1 MGLQG
6 RGASNV
12 LHLKPYIVCVYMCLC
27 ECVHARDRGDVGKI
41 LFEVHR
47 VEKRLDGPCVTFAA
61 CLRLE
66 LRTSCCCLPRHNY
79 DTHKNREG
87 YKAQH
92 ELAAIVKTI
101 SMFVFVFSGNDEV
114 PHASKV
120 QADYSKFICSAR
132 THVGQANIFRSWFRR
147 CMEYSQICQQSEEG
161 TRIFG
166 TYCRRIRH

>member
-1 MGLQG
+1 
-6 RGASNV
+6 
-12 LHLKPYIVCVYMCLC
+12 
-27 ECVHARDRGDVGKI
+27 VHARDRGDVGKI

-120 QADYSKFICSAR
+120 QTDYSKFICMSA
-132 THVGQANIFRSWFRR
+132 HLQ
-147 CMEYSQICQQSEEG
+147 
-161 TRIFG
+161 
-166 TYCRRIRH
+166 